1 MVRKCRALVRC
12 WKPCDL
18 GIVLWFDRQFCV
30 LRVQWGKLLPVVNKL
45 DQDCVRTYLLYLT
58 VR

>member
-1 MVRKCRALVRC
+1 MWYLAWNRF
-12 WKPCDL
+12 DL
-18 GIVLWFDRQFCV
+18 GILLWFGRQFCV